1 MHVLIVDDDIAT
13 VDVVQNSVDWEWLGI
28 TQTFSAYNINCAKKI
43 LLEEKIDIII
53 SDIEMPQGSG
63 IELLEWMR
71 EEGIPG
77 EFLLLTCHERFDYAA
92 KALKN
97 QASEYLL
104 KPFDVNIMEAALKKI
119 ILKIREKRQLR
130 AEGEYGKWAMQNQRQ
145 MKLGFWNRVLSG
157 HLVGSGAADSIEE
170 KRLHIDP
177 DAEYRLVVS
186 RIARPDEDKMNSGL
200 MLFIMENIHSEVLCG
215 KPDNESVLSRVEQGG
230 YILITVYPE
239 LKGENVDRKCREL
252 RRDIREIFGT
262 EITTCISGKRSLTE
276 LYDAGQRVLRLL
288 AENVGY
294 RGMLFHE
301 EEVSQEQKITTS
313 LFELEQMERLLEE
326 GQKVKF
332 LSYLKS
338 RLMPGDCGRRLQAG
352 VLKRGRE
359 EILQAVYT
367 YLGKKGISASG
378 LFLDED
384 LRALEQK
391 ASQSAAD
398 LIRWA
403 SFLLDCTR
411 NYEEEKKKQY
421 TLSEQVN
428 RYIMEH
434 YRENI
439 GRSEVAQQFHL
450 SPEYLSKVYK
460 QETGKR
466 LKDFIMECRIE
477 EAKRR
482 MDQGERV
489 SEAAEAAGFDNFT
502 YFSTVFK
509 KYTGIS
515 PNQYRRRDEDLLS

>member
-13 VDVVQNSVDWEWLGI
+13 VDVVQNSVDWERLGI

-215 KPDNESVLSRVEQGG
+215 KPDN
-230 YILITVYPE
+230 
-239 LKGENVDRKCREL
+239 
-252 RRDIREIFGT
+252 
-262 EITTCISGKRSLTE
+262 
-276 LYDAGQRVLRLL
+276 DAGETYRCSLRP
-288 AENVGY
+288 
-294 RGMLFHE
+294 
-301 EEVSQEQKITTS
+301 
-313 LFELEQMERLLEE
+313 ER
-326 GQKVKF
+326 
-332 LSYLKS
+332 
-338 RLMPGDCGRRLQAG
+338 RR
-352 VLKRGRE
+352 
-359 EILQAVYT
+359 
-367 YLGKKGISASG
+367 SG
-378 LFLDED
+378 L
-384 LRALEQK
+384 RGH
-391 ASQSAAD
+391 
-398 LIRWA
+398 
-403 SFLLDCTR
+403 
-411 NYEEEKKKQY
+411 
-421 TLSEQVN
+421 V
-428 RYIMEH
+428 H
-434 YRENI
+434 
-439 GRSEVAQQFHL
+439 
-450 SPEYLSKVYK
+450 
-460 QETGKR
+460 
-466 LKDFIMECRIE
+466 
-477 EAKRR
+477 
-482 MDQGERV
+482 
-489 SEAAEAAGFDNFT
+489 
-502 YFSTVFK
+502 
-509 KYTGIS
+509 
-515 PNQYRRRDEDLLS
+515 